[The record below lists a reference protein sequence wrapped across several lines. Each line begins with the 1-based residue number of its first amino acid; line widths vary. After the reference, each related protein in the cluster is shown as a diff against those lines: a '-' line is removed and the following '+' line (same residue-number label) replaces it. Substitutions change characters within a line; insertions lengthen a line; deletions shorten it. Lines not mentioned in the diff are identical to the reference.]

1 MNDQQL
7 KEMMDKL
14 KGQYDQLPQKSSSSH
29 IMAQIEKE
37 KRPRWGRFFHRWQ
50 AVAMIVLALGLGSV
64 LTISQLG
71 NFSSEAPSD
80 SSGDEAEL
88 AVMPDAESGQSEEEV
103 TIFNDAPEIN
113 EFATDEPAMD
123 SREAVPN
130 ENEDA
135 AESTDAGGETEVIES
150 SERFEEVIMME
161 GMEETILL
169 KEVQSPELN
178 FTTRVNEQY
187 VVEQMASEEGQTLQ
201 FFTNFAGEPATTPFF
216 TLTEEQIDAASPEEL
231 EASLRERFEAA
242 GWTESEEGWPLSSH
256 ETELTFAAELSF
268 ETEGATLETAIIE
281 DEGVY
286 YRLTAEINISGDGG
300 ERVFRDIGV
309 LLKYAEFE

>member
-14 KGQYDQLPQKSSSSH
+14 KGQYDQLPQKTSSSH

-64 LTISQLG
+64 LTVNQLG

-80 SSGDEAEL
+80 SSGDEPEIAL
-88 AVMPDAESGQSEEEV
+88 MPDAESGQSEEEFN
-103 TIFNDAPEIN
+103 IFNEAPEIN
-113 EFATDEPAMD
+113 EFETDEPEMD
-123 SREAVPN
+123 SREAASN
-130 ENEDA
+130 DNEEAGEAAGAENE
-135 AESTDAGGETEVIES
+135 SEVIES
-150 SERFEEVIMME
+150 SERFEETIMVE
-161 GMEETILL
+161 GMDEQILL

-187 VVEQMASEEGQTLQ
+187 VVEQFTAEEGQTLQ
-201 FFTNFAGEPATTPFF
+201 FFTNFSGEPATTPFF
-216 TLTEEQIDAASPEEL
+216 TVIEEQIDAASPEEL
-231 EASLRERFEAA
+231 EASLRERYEAA
-242 GWTESEEGWPLSSH
+242 GWTEREDGSPLSSH

-268 ETEGATLETAIIE
+268 EMEGATLETAIIE
-281 DEGVY
+281 HGGAY
-286 YRLTAEINISGDGG
+286 YRLAAEINISGDGR

>member
-50 AVAMIVLALGLGSV
+50 AVAMIVIALGLGSV
-64 LTISQLG
+64 LTLNQLG
-71 NFSSEAPSD
+71 SFSSEAPD
-80 SSGDEAEL
+80 GSSGDEAEIAL
-88 AVMPDAESGQSEEEV
+88 MPDVESGQSEEEAS
-103 TIFNDAPEIN
+103 IFNESPEMN
-113 EFATDEPAMD
+113 ENTEEDVPAVD
-123 SREAVPN
+123 SREAARTDN
-130 ENEDA
+130 EEAGEA
-135 AESTDAGGETEVIES
+135 AGVEHEAEVKES
-150 SERFEEVIMME
+150 SERFEEIIMLE
-161 GMEETILL
+161 GMEEPILL

-187 VVEQMASEEGQTLQ
+187 VVEQIASEEGQTLQ
-201 FFTNFAGEPATTPFF
+201 FFTNFTGEPATTPFF

-231 EASLRERFEAA
+231 ENSLRERYEAA
-242 GWTESEEGWPLSSH
+242 GWTEREEGWLLSSH

-268 ETEGATLETAIIE
+268 ETEIASLETAIVE
-281 DEGVY
+281 HEGAY
-286 YRLTAEINISGDGG
+286 YRLAAQLSGEAQ
-300 ERVFRDIGV
+300 ERVLSDIGV